1 MQIEHPKKEKKPR
14 PQIHKVQIWI
24 PVERVSQKGVKYIDK
39 KPAYIDKAVYEKML
53 EDQKNPPKP
62 ESK

>member
-1 MQIEHPKKEKKPR
+1 MQIEHPKKNNKPP

-39 KPAYIDKAVYEKML
+39 KPAYIDKDVYEKML
-53 EDQKNPPKP
+53 KEQENSKS